1 MSTSPAARPT
11 TPPTVWLT
19 RGRHAGTAAEDV
31 LRRALRRLKDRQD
44 IDDFLEVPESAAS
57 PYRVFESRRRIAGEV
72 TVRARLSLAPGT
84 DGGQDWTLVA
94 EASRPWD
101 PEWPSPVGMF
111 WPQEPDA
118 DWRHDAATG
127 LRPGEVN
134 PLPEDDK
141 AVRRRLR
148 DCARDAWHLHVVVHE
163 AMTPDERGRTPLA
176 HWLPPGLRRRVVEH
190 RATPQQARVVNWA
203 LRDLGVEVPRGG
215 AVVLPGSPAPDGYD
229 AGDFSVRAVFL
240 DGTEPTD
247 LVEAVTRFDA
257 LPRPLPDGAQ
267 EALTALR
274 EDWRLL
280 TLEEELAR
288 ERELVAMYA
297 EALDAMT
304 KSRDLYR
311 EAADRAHEALAAYRE
326 AAEAPGNRQQS
337 VARTA
342 AVSPLQQLTRA
353 LDRLKGGPGFRRPAA
368 HEAPETSGASRPEA
382 TAPGPGAPE
391 SPSVASEPGPAV
403 PESPSAAPEPQPVI
417 SASPPVAARSQSAAS
432 DR

>member
-11 TPPTVWLT
+11 TPSTVWLT
-19 RGRHAGTAAEDV
+19 RGRHAGTTAEDV
-31 LRRALRRLKDRQD
+31 LRRTLRRLKDSQD
-44 IDDFLEVPESAAS
+44 IDDFLEVPEPAAS
-57 PYRVFESRRRIAGEV
+57 PYRVFESRVRVAGEV
-72 TVRARLSLAPGT
+72 TVRARLSLAPGAE
-84 DGGQDWTLVA
+84 GGQDWTLVA
-94 EASRPWD
+94 EATQPWD
-101 PEWPSPVGMF
+101 RSWPSPAGMF
-111 WPQEPDA
+111 WPREPDA
-118 DWRHDAATG
+118 DWWHDAATG
-127 LRPGEVN
+127 LRRGGIN

-163 AMTPDERGRTPLA
+163 AMTTDERGRVPLA
-176 HWLPPGLRRRVVEH
+176 HWLPPGLRHRVVEH
-190 RATPQQARVVNWA
+190 RAAPQQARVVNWA
-203 LRDLGVEVPRGG
+203 LREFGVEVPRGG
-215 AVVLPGSPAPDGYD
+215 AVVLPGGPAPEGYD

-267 EALTALR
+267 DALTALR

-311 EAADRAHEALAAYRE
+311 EAAERAHEALAAYRE
-326 AAEAPGNRQQS
+326 SAEVPGNRQQPDS
-337 VARTA
+337 RT

-353 LDRLKGGPGFRRPAA
+353 LDRLKGGTRARRPAA
-368 HEAPETSGASRPEA
+368 HEDAEAPAASRSA
-382 TAPGPGAPE
+382 
-391 SPSVASEPGPAV
+391 ASEA
-403 PESPSAAPEPQPVI
+403 
-417 SASPPVAARSQSAAS
+417 QSAAS